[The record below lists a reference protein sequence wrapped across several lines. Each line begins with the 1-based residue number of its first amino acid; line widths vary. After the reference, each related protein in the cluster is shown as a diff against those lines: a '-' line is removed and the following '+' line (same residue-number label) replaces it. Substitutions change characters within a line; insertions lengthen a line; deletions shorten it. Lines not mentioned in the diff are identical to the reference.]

1 MNKMKTVVFTLVI
14 ALLSIVTFAQESQ
27 NSLPDE
33 TIKTLGGQPFQTSEI
48 SNNGNPIILSFWA
61 TWCKPCIVE
70 LMNIADEYE
79 DWQDETDVKLV
90 AISIDDSKTSA
101 RVTPF
106 INAKG
111 WEYEFYL
118 DENGDF
124 KRAMNVNN
132 PPHTFLID
140 GNGQVVWQHNGYA
153 PGDEE
158 ELYELVQKL
167 ADGESISE

>member
-1 MNKMKTVVFTLVI
+1 MKTSVLILITTLFTISAV
-14 ALLSIVTFAQESQ
+14 AQESL
-27 NSLPDE
+27 NTLPDE
-33 TIKTLGGQPFQTSEI
+33 TIKTLDGQLFQASEI
-48 SNNGNPIILSFWA
+48 SNEGNPIIISFWA

-79 DWQDETDVKLV
+79 DWQDETGVKLV
-90 AISIDDSKTSA
+90 AVSIDDSKTSA

-111 WEYEFYL
+111 WEFEFYL

-167 ADGESISE
+167 ANGESISE